1 MKGIV
6 RRNRKSTVC
15 DTAPVMENGPDQK
28 GPCTYSLF
36 LYALLTE
43 PKNCS
48 RLADVLVL
56 RGDIRDLPLAVPNLN
71 SAAVQQLPALNAS
84 RLVVRTADKPRLS
97 FYLVCLVYLEK
108 AILDHFGAFELSW
121 SE

>member
-1 MKGIV
+1 MHLLPVGMLCLLN
-6 RRNRKSTVC
+6 RR
-15 DTAPVMENGPDQK
+15 
-28 GPCTYSLF
+28 
-36 LYALLTE
+36 
-43 PKNCS
+43 NCS

-71 SAAVQQLPALNAS
+71 SAAVQQLTALNAS

-97 FYLVCLVYLEK
+97 LYLVCLVYLEK
-108 AILDHFGAFELSW
+108 AVLDHFGAFESSW